1 MATESP
7 AKSGAAAH
15 AAIESQFLDAVARGA
30 EIVETPAFRVHLWP
44 RPGPFYRNV
53 AVPTRRPVD
62 WQPAIAAMQAAFVAA
77 GRVPRLEYLE
87 DRWPDLGPALD
98 AAGLVETGRLRVMV
112 TDEPPAAVRD
122 GPPVRFMA
130 AVPSGSH
137 LEAYLMAVQE
147 AFEQPVDAQALPGE
161 IAQLRAE
168 IAAGGCRIATIMA
181 TNGGIL
187 AGASLIGIGRSG
199 PHGAGLRIA
208 ELAGVWT
215 AVAERGRGL
224 ATRVAAGLVDRFV
237 AGGDAL
243 VWLAAETERTAAL
256 YGRLGFQ
263 PIGWQRNYSA
273 PAA

>member
-1 MATESP
+1 MATETPATSP
-7 AKSGAAAH
+7 AAAH
-15 AAIESQFLDAVARGA
+15 AAIEAQFLDAVARGA
-30 EIVETPAFRVHLWP
+30 EIVDTPAFRVHLWP

-53 AVPTRRPVD
+53 AVPTRRPAD
-62 WQPAIAAMQAAFVAA
+62 WRPAIAAMQAAFVAA
-77 GRVPRLEYLE
+77 GRVPRLEYLH

-98 AAGLVETGRLRVMV
+98 AAGLVETGRLRMMV
-112 TDEPPAAVRD
+112 TSEPPAAAPE
-122 GPPVRFMA
+122 GPSVRFME

-137 LEAYLMAVQE
+137 LEAYLLAVLE
-147 AFEQPVDAQALPGE
+147 AFEQSTDPQAMPGE
-161 IAQLRAE
+161 LAQLRAE

-181 TNGGIL
+181 ADGSIL

-199 PHGAGLRIA
+199 PGAGSRIA

-256 YGRLGFQ
+256 YARLGFQ
-263 PIGWQRNYSA
+263 PIGWQLNYSA
-273 PAA
+273 PAG

>member
-30 EIVETPAFRVHLWP
+30 EILETPAFRVHLWP

-62 WQPAIAAMQAAFVAA
+62 WRPAIAAMQAAFAAA
-77 GRVPRLEYLE
+77 GRVPRLEYLD

-112 TDEPPAAVRD
+112 TSEPPAVAPD
-122 GPPVRFMA
+122 GPPVRFMDM
-130 AVPSGSH
+130 VPSRSR
-137 LEAYLMAVQE
+137 LEAYLLAVQD
-147 AFEQPVDAQALPGE
+147 AFEQLTDPQALAGE
-161 IAQLRAE
+161 IAGLRAE
-168 IAAGGCRIATIMA
+168 LAGGGCRIATIMA
-181 TNGGIL
+181 ADGSFL
-187 AGASLIGIGRSG
+187 AGASLIGIGQFGSG
-199 PHGAGLRIA
+199 SGVRIA

-215 AVAERGRGL
+215 AVAQRGGGL
-224 ATRVAAGLVDRFV
+224 ATRVAAEIVDRFV
-237 AGGDAL
+237 AGGNAL
-243 VWLAAETERTAAL
+243 VWLAAETERAAAL
-256 YGRLGFQ
+256 YARLGFQ

>member
-53 AVPTRRPVD
+53 AVPTRRPAD
-62 WQPAIAAMQAAFVAA
+62 WRPAIAAMQAAFVDA
-77 GRVPRLEYLE
+77 GRVPRLEYLQ
-87 DRWPDLGPALD
+87 DRWPDLGAALD
-98 AAGLVETGRLRVMV
+98 VAGLVETGRLRVMV
-112 TDEPPAAVRD
+112 TREPPATAPD
-122 GPPVRFMA
+122 GPPVQFMDM
-130 AVPSGSH
+130 VPSRGH
-137 LEAYLMAVQE
+137 LEAYLLAVQQ
-147 AFEQPVDAQALPGE
+147 AFEQPTDPQALAGE
-161 IAQLRAE
+161 LAQLRAE
-168 IAAGGCRIATIMA
+168 IAAGGCQVATIA
-181 TNGGIL
+181 AADGSIL

-199 PHGAGLRIA
+199 PGAGSRIA

-256 YGRLGFQ
+256 YARLGFQ

>member
-53 AVPTRRPVD
+53 AVPTRRPAD
-62 WQPAIAAMQAAFVAA
+62 WRPAIAAMQAAFVDA
-77 GRVPRLEYLE
+77 GRVPRLEYLQ
-87 DRWPDLGPALD
+87 DRWPDLGAALD
-98 AAGLVETGRLRVMV
+98 VAGLVETGRLRVMV
-112 TDEPPAAVRD
+112 TREPPATAPD
-122 GPPVRFMA
+122 GPPVQFMDM
-130 AVPSGSH
+130 VPSRGH
-137 LEAYLMAVQE
+137 LEAYLLAVQQ
-147 AFEQPVDAQALPGE
+147 AFEQPTDPQALAGE
-161 IAQLRAE
+161 IAGLRAE
-168 IAAGGCRIATIMA
+168 LAGGGCRIATIMA
-181 TNGGIL
+181 ADGSFL
-187 AGASLIGIGRSG
+187 AGASLIGIGQFGSG
-199 PHGAGLRIA
+199 SGVRTA

-215 AVAERGRGL
+215 AVAQRGGGL

-256 YGRLGFQ
+256 YARLGFQ

-273 PAA
+273 PAG